1 MYNTDFSSQLD
12 AFRNDL
18 FENNYA
24 DTRTLSDETHSR
36 YTLPAEVKILP
47 CKQNEHGEWIP
58 SKLET
63 SVDSL

>member
-1 MYNTDFSSQLD
+1 MYNMSFYDQLQGFKTDLCGNSHVD
-12 AFRNDL
+12 IRK
-18 FENNYA
+18 
-24 DTRTLSDETHSR
+24 LSDEAHSR
-36 YTLPAEVKILP
+36 YTLPAEIKILP